1 MSGQSLF
8 CQKDVPASDCSKR
21 QQQLR
26 AHHCAAV
33 AVGIYKNRRYVL
45 FPSGEW
51 GCETTYGKSALPLGN
66 IGFSWALRIV
76 TELPVYA
83 LPGIIPQ
90 LAVARCRLA
99 WDALAFYILFLI
111 ALDIADG
118 YKVGNGQF
126 LCQFHSMHFGG
137 EVCFLVHSDMFQVI
151 WDGRLLVI
159 LRLSFGRS
167 GCICLAQ
174 VCPGRVGPRGR
185 MYVRQSACFL

>member
-51 GCETTYGKSALPLGN
+51 GCETTYGKSALPLEN

-83 LPGIIPQ
+83 LPGVIPQ
-90 LAVARCRLA
+90 LAVARCWFA
-99 WDALAFYILFLI
+99 WDAFALYIVFLI
-111 ALDIADG
+111 A
-118 YKVGNGQF
+118 NGI
-126 LCQFHSMHFGG
+126 G
-137 EVCFLVHSDMFQVI
+137 D
-151 WDGRLLVI
+151 R
-159 LRLSFGRS
+159 
-167 GCICLAQ
+167 
-174 VCPGRVGPRGR
+174 
-185 MYVRQSACFL
+185 

>member
-1 MSGQSLF
+1 MSEQSLF
-8 CQKDVPASDCSKR
+8 CLKDVPASDCSKR

-26 AHHCAAV
+26 AHHRAAV
-33 AVGIYKNRRYVL
+33 AVGIYKNRCYIL
-45 FPSGEW
+45 FLSGGW
-51 GCETTYGKSALPLGN
+51 GCRTTHGKSAPPLGN
-66 IGFSWALRIV
+66 LGLSWVPRIV
-76 TELPVYA
+76 TGLPVYA
-83 LPGIIPQ
+83 LPGVIPQ
-90 LAVARCRLA
+90 LAVACCWFA
-99 WDALAFYILFLI
+99 WDAFALYIVFLI

-159 LRLSFGRS
+159 LRQSFGRS

-185 MYVRQSACFL
+185 MYVRQSAYFL